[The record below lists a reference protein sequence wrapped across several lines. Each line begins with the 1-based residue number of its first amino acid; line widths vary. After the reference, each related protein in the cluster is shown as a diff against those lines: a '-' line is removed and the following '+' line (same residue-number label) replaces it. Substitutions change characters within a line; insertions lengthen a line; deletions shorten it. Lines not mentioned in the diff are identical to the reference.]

1 MAAASTELKVHPMK
15 YKHIDSALHNF
26 GHSFVSPMN
35 YVDDVYICD
44 LLDAAARDSGCSE
57 AQINFSGEVA
67 DLPEGSEPALKIS
80 FGWFKAWLPKL
91 LEGQNVEPARLGSI
105 VLRYKLTSM
114 GREILIE
121 ALDDRDIHHS
131 VLVKHTR

>member
-1 MAAASTELKVHPMK
+1 MAASENELKVNPMK

-35 YVDDVYICD
+35 FVDDVYVCD
-44 LLDAAARDSGCSE
+44 LLDAAAQNSGRGE
-57 AQINFSGEVA
+57 VQINFSGEVA
-67 DLPEGSEPALKIS
+67 DLPAGSALALKTS
-80 FGWFKAWLPKL
+80 FAFSKAWLPKL
-91 LEGQNVEPARLGSI
+91 LEGQNVELARLGSI

-121 ALDDRDIHHS
+121 AIDDRGIHHS
-131 VLVKHTR
+131 VLVKHTL